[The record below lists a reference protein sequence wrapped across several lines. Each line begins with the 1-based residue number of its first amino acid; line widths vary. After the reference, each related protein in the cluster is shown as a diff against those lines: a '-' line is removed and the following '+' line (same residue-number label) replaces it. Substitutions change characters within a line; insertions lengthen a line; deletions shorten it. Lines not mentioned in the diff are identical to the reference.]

1 MNPKFDLPPVVK
13 PVTSKESKMTKLT
26 LDRANK
32 KIWGVCAGL
41 ANWTGVDATVI
52 RIVFVLAT
60 LFGFGSALLIY
71 VALGLILD

>member
-1 MNPKFDLPPVVK
+1 
-13 PVTSKESKMTKLT
+13 MTKLT

-32 KIWGVCAGL
+32 NICGVCAGL
-41 ANWTGVDATVI
+41 ANWTGADATVI

>member
-1 MNPKFDLPPVVK
+1 
-13 PVTSKESKMTKLT
+13 MTKLV

-52 RIVFVLAT
+52 RVVFVLAT

>member
-1 MNPKFDLPPVVK
+1 MRRKLDQHPVIK
-13 PVTSKESKMTKLT
+13 PVFSKESKMTKLM

-32 KIWGVCAGL
+32 KIWGVCGGL
-41 ANWTGVDATVI
+41 ANWTGMDATVVRVI
-52 RIVFVLAT
+52 FVLAT

>member
-1 MNPKFDLPPVVK
+1 
-13 PVTSKESKMTKLT
+13 MTKLM

-41 ANWTGVDATVI
+41 ANWTGMDATVVRVI
-52 RIVFVLAT
+52 FVLAT
-60 LFGFGSALLIY
+60 LFGFGSAILIY

>member
-1 MNPKFDLPPVVK
+1 
-13 PVTSKESKMTKLT
+13 MTKLT

-41 ANWTGVDATVI
+41 ANWTGMDATVVRVI
-52 RIVFVLAT
+52 FVLAT
-60 LFGFGSALLIY
+60 LFGFGSAILIY

>member
-1 MNPKFDLPPVVK
+1 MNPKFDLPPVVT
-13 PVTSKESKMTKLT
+13 PFTSKESKMTKLT

>member
-1 MNPKFDLPPVVK
+1 MNPKFDLPPAVK
-13 PVTSKESKMTKLT
+13 PVTSKESKMTKLM

-41 ANWTGVDATVI
+41 ANWTGIDATVVRVI
-52 RIVFVLAT
+52 FVLAT
-60 LFGFGSALLIY
+60 LFGFGSAILIY

>member
-1 MNPKFDLPPVVK
+1 
-13 PVTSKESKMTKLT
+13 MTKLS

-41 ANWTGVDATVI
+41 ANWTGMDATVVRVI
-52 RIVFVLAT
+52 FVLAT
-60 LFGFGSALLIY
+60 LFGFGSAILIY

>member
-1 MNPKFDLPPVVK
+1 
-13 PVTSKESKMTKLT
+13 MTKLT

-41 ANWTGVDATVI
+41 AYWTGMDATVVRVI
-52 RIVFVLAT
+52 FVLAT
-60 LFGFGSALLIY
+60 LFGFGSAILIY

>member
-1 MNPKFDLPPVVK
+1 
-13 PVTSKESKMTKLT
+13 MTKLT

-41 ANWTGVDATVI
+41 ANWTGMDATVI
-52 RIVFVLAT
+52 RVIFVLAT

>member
-1 MNPKFDLPPVVK
+1 
-13 PVTSKESKMTKLT
+13 MTKLT

-41 ANWTGVDATVI
+41 ANWTGMDATVVRMI
-52 RIVFVLAT
+52 FVLAT
-60 LFGFGSALLIY
+60 LFGFGSAILIY

>member
-1 MNPKFDLPPVVK
+1 MALKFDDRPTIQPI
-13 PVTSKESKMTKLT
+13 KESSKMSKLT

-32 KIWGVCAGL
+32 KIWGVCGGL
-41 ANWTGVDATVI
+41 ANWTGIDVTVV